1 MAKAGSRMG
10 RRSIRTE
17 TAFRDRRAGRLPC
30 MGNDSGLL
38 GRIRTAASDARRRI
52 GNAATL
58 AVNSGLLYDL
68 HPRGVL
74 ATAKLLAAGKSGPS
88 TIYRIHGAN
97 TPDKVALIHRDRR
110 LTFAELDRAC
120 DQIANGLKRR
130 KLAGQSVLLM
140 AKNRP
145 ECLTMA
151 TGASR
156 TGSAIVTISWRSTAA
171 ELAYLANHCGAKA
184 FVFEDSLA
192 DLVAKARPQLTTI
205 APDCF
210 FVVGDESV
218 AARHGFQP
226 FSSLPAESSADPGE
240 PDEEGAV
247 VVYTSGTTG
256 KPKGAVRKFNKELL
270 PSIIAF
276 LAESPFRHDDVHLA
290 SCPLYH
296 TTAFGFIAMTYIL
309 GASVVLLDEF
319 EPRKFLEAIEKH
331 RVTTTVLVPTML
343 HRLLALGDDEI
354 KKYDTRT
361 LRSIFCTSAPLPG
374 PDSDKAMELFGDIV
388 WNLYGSTETGIVTLA
403 RPEDLKKSPG
413 TIGRATPGNDIRL
426 LDAEGHQVP
435 PGAVGEL
442 YTKNPMLVAGYHND
456 DTATKGSMREG
467 YFSVGDL
474 ARIDE
479 RGCYHIEG
487 RARDMIISGGVNVYP
502 AEVEATLEAHP
513 AVDEVAVIGVP
524 DPEWGERVQAHV
536 VLRQGMLD
544 DPQRDLKSYCKERL
558 AGPKVPRE
566 FIVLPAGEVLPR
578 NPTGKVLKR
587 ELRAK
592 AATPPSSPQ

>member
-1 MAKAGSRMG
+1 MSNGTGVLAK
-10 RRSIRTE
+10 
-17 TAFRDRRAGRLPC
+17 
-30 MGNDSGLL
+30 
-38 GRIRTAASDARRRI
+38 IRTAAADAGRRI
-52 GNAATL
+52 GNAAAL

-68 HPRGVL
+68 HPAGMI

-97 TPDKVALIHRDRR
+97 TPNKVALVHRDRK
-110 LTFAELDRAC
+110 LTFFELDREC
-120 DQIANGLKRR
+120 DRIANGLKRR

-145 ECLTMA
+145 ECLSMA

-156 TGSAIVTISWRSTAA
+156 TGSALVTISWRSTVG
-171 ELAYLANHCGAKA
+171 ELVYLANHCGAKA

-192 DLVAKARPQLTTI
+192 ETVAKARAELVHV
-205 APDCF
+205 AKDGF
-210 FVVGDESV
+210 FVLGDPLV

-226 FSSLPAESSADPGE
+226 FSALPADSAEGGE
-240 PDEEGAV
+240 PEEEGAV

-276 LAESPFRHDDVHLA
+276 LRESPFRHDDIHLA

-426 LDAEGHQVP
+426 LDPEGREVP
-435 PGAVGEL
+435 RGAVGEL

-456 DTATKGSMREG
+456 DKATKGSMREG

-474 ARIDE
+474 ARLDE

-502 AEVEATLEAHP
+502 AEVEATLESHP

-524 DPEWGERVQAHV
+524 DAEWGERVQAHV
-536 VLRQGMLD
+536 VLRPGVLD

-587 ELRAK
+587 ELRARV
-592 AATPPSSPQ
+592 ATPTSNPQ

>member
-1 MAKAGSRMG
+1 
-10 RRSIRTE
+10 
-17 TAFRDRRAGRLPC
+17 
-30 MGNDSGLL
+30 
-38 GRIRTAASDARRRI
+38 
-52 GNAATL
+52 
-58 AVNSGLLYDL
+58 
-68 HPRGVL
+68 
-74 ATAKLLAAGKSGPS
+74 
-88 TIYRIHGAN
+88 
-97 TPDKVALIHRDRR
+97 
-110 LTFAELDRAC
+110 
-120 DQIANGLKRR
+120 
-130 KLAGQSVLLM
+130 
-140 AKNRP
+140 
-145 ECLTMA
+145 
-151 TGASR
+151 
-156 TGSAIVTISWRSTAA
+156 
-171 ELAYLANHCGAKA
+171 
-184 FVFEDSLA
+184 
-192 DLVAKARPQLTTI
+192 
-205 APDCF
+205 
-210 FVVGDESV
+210 V

-226 FSSLPAESSADPGE
+226 FSALPADSAEGGE
-240 PDEEGAV
+240 PEEEGAV

-276 LAESPFRHDDVHLA
+276 LRESPFRHDDIHLA

-426 LDAEGHQVP
+426 LDPEGREVP
-435 PGAVGEL
+435 RGAVGEL

-456 DTATKGSMREG
+456 DKATKGSMREG

-474 ARIDE
+474 ARLDE

-502 AEVEATLEAHP
+502 AEVEATLESHP

-524 DPEWGERVQAHV
+524 DAEWGERVQAHV
-536 VLRQGMLD
+536 VLRPGVLD

-587 ELRAK
+587 ELRARV
-592 AATPPSSPQ
+592 ATPTSNPQ

>member
-1 MAKAGSRMG
+1 MSNGTG
-10 RRSIRTE
+10 V
-17 TAFRDRRAGRLPC
+17 
-30 MGNDSGLL
+30 L
-38 GRIRTAASDARRRI
+38 GRIRTAAGDVRRRL

-68 HPRGVL
+68 HPAGLL

-97 TPDKVALIHRDRR
+97 TPDKVALVHRHRSI
-110 LTFAELDRAC
+110 TFAELDRAC

-145 ECLTMA
+145 ECLTLT
-151 TGASR
+151 TGSSR
-156 TGSAIVTISWRSTAA
+156 TGSALVTISWRSTVA
-171 ELAYLANHCGAKA
+171 ELVYLANHCGAKA

-192 DLVAKARPQLTTI
+192 DLVAKARPDLPNI
-205 APDCF
+205 AADCF
-210 FVVGDESV
+210 FVLGDESV

-226 FSSLPAESSADPGE
+226 FAALPADSSDQAESA
-240 PDEEGAV
+240 EEGAV

-426 LDAEGHQVP
+426 LGKDGNEVP
-435 PGAVGEL
+435 RGAVGEL

-456 DTATKGSMREG
+456 EKATSGSMRDG

-474 ARIDE
+474 ARIDD

-487 RARDMIISGGVNVYP
+487 RARDMIIS
-502 AEVEATLEAHP
+502 
-513 AVDEVAVIGVP
+513 
-524 DPEWGERVQAHV
+524 
-536 VLRQGMLD
+536 
-544 DPQRDLKSYCKERL
+544 
-558 AGPKVPRE
+558 
-566 FIVLPAGEVLPR
+566 
-578 NPTGKVLKR
+578 
-587 ELRAK
+587 
-592 AATPPSSPQ
+592 

>member
-1 MAKAGSRMG
+1 MG
-10 RRSIRTE
+10 RGERREPHGEGSIRLLAHARLRGWE
-17 TAFRDRRAGRLPC
+17 SARFARRASTASPRQGADRLPE
-30 MGNDSGLL
+30 MTATATPGSVFDRL
-38 GRIRTAASDARRRI
+38 RAAASDARRRI
-52 GNAATL
+52 GNAAAL
-58 AVNSGLLYDL
+58 AVNSGLVYDL
-68 HPRGVL
+68 HPRGVI

-97 TPDKVALIHRDRR
+97 TPDKVALVHRDRS
-110 LTFAELDRAC
+110 LTFSELDRAC
-120 DQIANGLKRR
+120 DRVANGLKRR
-130 KLAGQSVLLM
+130 KLAGQGVLLM

-145 ECLTMA
+145 ECLTLA

-156 TGSAIVTISWRSTAA
+156 TGSALVTISWRSTVA
-171 ELAYLANHCGAKA
+171 ELVYLANHCGAKA

-192 DLVAKARPQLTTI
+192 ELVAKARPELTHVGKD
-205 APDCF
+205 AF
-210 FVVGDESV
+210 FVLGDEGV

-226 FSSLPAESSADPGE
+226 FSALPADTSDEGE
-240 PDEEGAV
+240 PEEEGAV

-256 KPKGAVRKFNKELL
+256 KPQGAVRKVNKELL

-276 LAESPFRHDDVHLA
+276 LRESPFRHDDVHLA

-403 RPEDLKKSPG
+403 RPEDLKHSPG

-426 LDAEGHQVP
+426 LDAEGKEVAR
-435 PGAVGEL
+435 GAVGEL

-456 DTATKGSMREG
+456 DKATQGSMREG

-474 ARIDE
+474 ARKDS

-502 AEVEATLEAHP
+502 AEV
-513 AVDEVAVIGVP
+513 
-524 DPEWGERVQAHV
+524 
-536 VLRQGMLD
+536 
-544 DPQRDLKSYCKERL
+544 
-558 AGPKVPRE
+558 
-566 FIVLPAGEVLPR
+566 
-578 NPTGKVLKR
+578 
-587 ELRAK
+587 
-592 AATPPSSPQ
+592 